1 MHSDQETHLFKIHS
15 VRPGR
20 PRGGGP
26 AVRLSAKPRVE
37 FHLTLTV
44 VEAAQRRM
52 PDAAQDLE
60 HRLARL
66 RQKVALRGSRRQRRA
81 RAAQLEAP
89 ISDSPA

>member
-1 MHSDQETHLFKIHS
+1 MEVDDGNQETHLVKIDS

-20 PRGGGP
+20 PRREGP
-26 AVRLSAKPRVE
+26 TVRLSAKPRVE
-37 FHLTLTV
+37 FQLTLTV

-60 HRLARL
+60 RRL
-66 RQKVALRGSRRQRRA
+66 
-81 RAAQLEAP
+81 LEAP